1 MEKPLAGQVVIVT
14 GGGRGLGRECA
25 LAAAEAGA
33 SVAVAAT
40 TEAQIRS
47 VAKAIEA
54 LGAKALAVRTDVTRA
69 EETEW
74 MVAETVSALGAPD
87 VLINAAGVGGRRC
100 SLLDLEPE
108 TMRQVVTVNVLGVL
122 YSCRA
127 ALRAMAERGRGH
139 IINISTNLG
148 RRGVPNAICYS
159 SSKWAVEGITQ
170 GIAAEFKDR
179 GVRVHSL
186 SPGRV
191 ITQNFPL
198 SGLPKERYPEVRPV
212 ESIRGSLMYLL
223 TDPDGFP
230 NGGFLNAP
238 DWDRERGIV
247 WKSPLV
253 EG

>member
-1 MEKPLAGQVVIVT
+1 MEKPLAGQVVLVT

-40 TEAQIRS
+40 TESQVRGVAEEIR
-47 VAKAIEA
+47 AF
-54 LGAKALAVRTDVTRA
+54 GADGSAVRADVTRVKDV
-69 EETEW
+69 ER
-74 MVAETVSALGAPD
+74 MVNETVSRLGGLD
-87 VLINAAGVGGRRC
+87 VLINAAGLGGRRG
-100 SLLDLEPE
+100 SFLDLEPE
-108 TMRQVVTVNVLGVL
+108 MMREIITVNVVGVL
-122 YSCRA
+122 FCCQA
-127 ALRAMAERGRGH
+127 ALREMAERGRGH
-139 IINISTNLG
+139 IINFSSNYG
-148 RRGVPNAICYS
+148 RKGGRNAICYS

-179 GVRVHSL
+179 GIRVHSL

-191 ITQNFPL
+191 ITHNFPL
-198 SGLPKERYPEVRPV
+198 SELTKDRYPEVRPV
-212 ESIRGSLMYLL
+212 EAIRGSLMDLL

-238 DWDRERGIV
+238 DWDRENGIV

-253 EG
+253 DA